1 METSRGA
8 FSAGVVEDEDGGEG
22 QDGDDGIGSGIVR
35 CVDWS
40 SIGACG
46 SGERCA
52 LATCSTAGAC
62 EAFAPPRGTTS
73 AWTRKIDVSEAW
85 RRACYGGGGRVEA
98 LVVEAP
104 VDVDEAGSV
113 RPTRARELA
122 SSVAARAREDAA
134 TKTELDDAE
143 TVKPAMET
151 MNPSNVPR
159 TSIDDGGVGDDVY
172 VYGAL
177 RSGARAETSAGDAA
191 TWRAGTVVSASFNAA
206 TRARIEYD
214 ARDVRGEF
222 LVWSLLER
230 RPPNV
235 DGVEM
240 FPPESTLAARSPSPT
255 ATRRARPMPQRR
267 VEDASTL
274 RAGEFI
280 EIMRAN
286 ETSTWRLARVCEV
299 DERKM
304 RVRLSES
311 DPPTDFPLS
320 GEWRRRTRWMGAAV
334 GWVPADDV
342 PTLPKTLHAR
352 DDAPPEEE
360 GTRRGMAAEPD
371 DGVAMDADRPAA
383 VADKEAGVDA
393 SARDR
398 RVGAQAAVDAFFRRR
413 TSDATYG
420 ARFRMCDEDAFLCKR
435 VCEEFAATDEARAAA
450 ETAIRRCLANTKT
463 GDASTASTST
473 TVTTATATYD
483 DAPIRKAALSQFMAC
498 AWAEIRVGGEK
509 RHALACGA
517 KSGHVAVFHIT
528 EDARATCVAT
538 TRITSDAWI
547 TTLTWR
553 RNASA
558 NGVDLVVG
566 CSNGAVVRA
575 RGGVADAERA
585 FADAT
590 DAPRRDLFTEFTRL
604 CDADGAAVT
613 CASIDG
619 DHVIVG
625 KANGDVVCCDL
636 TRERDASVRRVSL
649 EPIAGACYSRG
660 RGDDRLAHVIS
671 GATHVIARLSAARDA
686 LVSVERVGAAARER
700 DASRAVDA
708 CLALAPSPA
717 GDVVLRCDAYEP
729 TANLRNLDGMKR
741 AKFWRGVVVAVKH
754 PSP

>member
-1 METSRGA
+1 M
-8 FSAGVVEDEDGGEG
+8 
-22 QDGDDGIGSGIVR
+22 
-35 CVDWS
+35 
-40 SIGACG
+40 
-46 SGERCA
+46 
-52 LATCSTAGAC
+52 
-62 EAFAPPRGTTS
+62 
-73 AWTRKIDVSEAW
+73 
-85 RRACYGGGGRVEA
+85 EA

-159 TSIDDGGVGDDVY
+159 SSIDDGGVGDDVY

-235 DGVEM
+235 DGVET

-286 ETSTWRLARVCEV
+286 ETSTWRLARVCKV

-383 VADKEAGVDA
+383 VADKEAGVD
-393 SARDR
+393 
-398 RVGAQAAVDAFFRRR
+398 
-413 TSDATYG
+413 
-420 ARFRMCDEDAFLCKR
+420 
-435 VCEEFAATDEARAAA
+435 RA
-450 ETAIRRCLANTKT
+450 
-463 GDASTASTST
+463 G
-473 TVTTATATYD
+473 
-483 DAPIRKAALSQFMAC
+483 
-498 AWAEIRVGGEK
+498 
-509 RHALACGA
+509 
-517 KSGHVAVFHIT
+517 
-528 EDARATCVAT
+528 
-538 TRITSDAWI
+538 
-547 TTLTWR
+547 
-553 RNASA
+553 
-558 NGVDLVVG
+558 
-566 CSNGAVVRA
+566 
-575 RGGVADAERA
+575 RGGRLLPSSNV
-585 FADAT
+585 
-590 DAPRRDLFTEFTRL
+590 RRD
-604 CDADGAAVT
+604 
-613 CASIDG
+613 
-619 DHVIVG
+619 
-625 KANGDVVCCDL
+625 
-636 TRERDASVRRVSL
+636 VRRAVSHVR
-649 EPIAGACYSRG
+649 RG
-660 RGDDRLAHVIS
+660 C
-671 GATHVIARLSAARDA
+671 
-686 LVSVERVGAAARER
+686 VSV
-700 DASRAVDA
+700 
-708 CLALAPSPA
+708 
-717 GDVVLRCDAYEP
+717 
-729 TANLRNLDGMKR
+729 
-741 AKFWRGVVVAVKH
+741 
-754 PSP
+754 